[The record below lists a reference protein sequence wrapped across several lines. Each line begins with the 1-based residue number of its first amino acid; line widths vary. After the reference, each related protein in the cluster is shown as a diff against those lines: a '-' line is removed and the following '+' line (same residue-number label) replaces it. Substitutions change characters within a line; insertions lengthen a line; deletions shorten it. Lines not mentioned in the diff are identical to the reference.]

1 MFRAIKSVM
10 AVLAMLVT
18 GYAFAG
24 TVNINTAD
32 ADTLA
37 AELAGVGPSR
47 ALAIVEYRENVG
59 RFETPEQLLD
69 VSGIGPR
76 ILEWNEGSI
85 VVAPQGDSD

>member
-47 ALAIVEYRENVG
+47 ALAIVQYRENVG
-59 RFETPEQLLD
+59 R
-69 VSGIGPR
+69 IGPR
-76 ILEWNEGSI
+76 ILEWNEGRI

>member
-1 MFRAIKSVM
+1 MFRAIKSIM
-10 AVLAMLVT
+10 AVLAVLAT

-37 AELAGVGPSR
+37 AELAGVGQSR

-76 ILEWNEGSI
+76 ILEWNEGRI
-85 VVAPQGDSD
+85 VVAPETEDN